1 MQRIVRNIAV
11 RGYELG
17 PSGTPSIATFARYF
31 EHLRWESSSD
41 PVMSLARLFTNG
53 SRMVVR
59 AQQVAIERQVTV
71 ADVLRLSLWVGK
83 IGRTSMDLWHEARL
97 ASSDTLVARGL
108 VTAVYLGQDH
118 RPCTIPD
125 DIRAMVE
132 PAGSAT
138 LVAPLTTTAPHDAW
152 RDDLRVRPSDIDL
165 FNHVNHAVYAAY
177 FDDARE
183 LALRQGVLPPGAR
196 QTRAMSI
203 DYRREA
209 LAGQRLELAVW
220 MLPEDTADQV
230 GVQLR
235 NKDDGDL
242 VCSARL
248 VCEGG

>member
-1 MQRIVRNIAV
+1 VQRIVRNLAV

-59 AQQVAIERQVTV
+59 AQQIAVDGRVGV
-71 ADVLRLSLWVGK
+71 GDVLRLSLWVGRV
-83 IGRTSMDLWHEARL
+83 GRTSMDLWHEARL
-97 ASSDTLVARGL
+97 ASSEALVARGL

-118 RPCTIPD
+118 RPCMIPD

-132 PAGSAT
+132 PAGATT
-138 LVAPLTTTAPHDAW
+138 LVAPLTASAPQGAWHDE
-152 RDDLRVRPSDIDL
+152 LRVRPSDIDL

-177 FDDARE
+177 FDDARV
-183 LALRQGVLPPGAR
+183 LALRQGVLPARAR
-196 QTRAMSI
+196 QTRAISI

-209 LAGQRLELAVW
+209 LAGQRLDVAVW
-220 MLPEDTADQV
+220 MLPESAEDQV
-230 GVQLR
+230 GAELR
-235 NKDDGDL
+235 NKDDGEV

-248 VCEGG
+248 VCGDG